1 LEEPAVSP
9 TARRTIIPPGDRGR
23 IGIADD
29 DSDSGWPSRFTSSEP
44 DTRIVQRNI
53 PEPGALREELF
64 ENLRSIERLNKGL
77 RRRGSIADLR
87 TRYRR
92 QNSEPDSPID
102 GGLGPIWIGDTPP
115 RIPYELKGKGK
126 QVKDASIEESEKTK
140 DYYIRIFFHPDPNEH
155 RNFPSTIIGRDFEYL
170 LRSTR
175 DPDNAYER
183 TLIIFGA
190 QYDV

>member
-1 LEEPAVSP
+1 
-9 TARRTIIPPGDRGR
+9 
-23 IGIADD
+23 
-29 DSDSGWPSRFTSSEP
+29 
-44 DTRIVQRNI
+44 
-53 PEPGALREELF
+53 
-64 ENLRSIERLNKGL
+64 LNKGV
-77 RRRGSIADLR
+77 RRRRSTRDLR
-87 TRYRR
+87 DLYRK
-92 QNSEPDSPID
+92 QKSGSEPS
-102 GGLGPIWIGDTPP
+102 GNLGPIWIGDTPP

-126 QVKDASIEESEKTK
+126 QVEDTPTEESEKTK

-175 DPDNAYER
+175 DLDNAYER